1 MTLEQTIRH
10 IHSVDT
16 AVMERAW
23 KHWDSIA
30 KPLRSLGL
38 LEEAVVQLAGIQ
50 RTMDVRID
58 RRRVVV
64 MCADNGIVAQG
75 VTQSDQ
81 HVTAVVTENIAH
93 HNSSVCR
100 MAASLGAEVIP
111 VDVGVAEQLHAD
123 GIIHRKIAPGTRD
136 FTRERAMTR
145 EQVVQAMQ
153 VGIEMAERAAED
165 GIQLL
170 AAGEMGIGNTTTS
183 AAVAAVLLPADPEVV
198 TGRGSGLSSA
208 GLLRKIQVIRDGIA
222 LHQPNPEDILDVLS
236 AVGGLDLCAMCG
248 FYLGAAAAGIG
259 VVLDGIISCVAA
271 LCACRL
277 CPAVSDYLIASH
289 QSAEPAGAMLLEALG
304 KQPIIMAHMALG
316 EGTGAVAAW
325 PLLDLALTVYREM
338 CTFDQT
344 DIGVYVPLH

>member
-1 MTLEQTIRH
+1 MTLEQTINR
-10 IHSVDT
+10 IRPAD
-16 AVMERAW
+16 ADAMARAW

-50 RTMDVRID
+50 RTPDIRID

-75 VTQSDQ
+75 VTQSEQ
-81 HVTAVVTENIAH
+81 HVTAVVTENIAR

-100 MAASLGAEVIP
+100 MAASLGAEVVP
-111 VDVGVAEQLHAD
+111 VDVGVAEEVHAD
-123 GIIHRKIAPGTRD
+123 GIVSRKIARGTQD
-136 FTRERAMTR
+136 FTQTRAMTR
-145 EQVVQAMQ
+145 EQAVQAIE
-153 VGIEMAERAAED
+153 VGIEMAECAQAD
-165 GIQLL
+165 GINLL

-183 AAVAAVLLPADPEVV
+183 AAIAAVLLGAEPETV
-198 TGRGSGLSSA
+198 TGRGSGLTSA
-208 GLLRKIQVIRDGIA
+208 GLQKKIQVIRDGIA
-222 LHQPNPEDILDVLS
+222 LHQPDPEDIVDVLS
-236 AVGGLDLCAMCG
+236 AVGGFDLCAMCG
-248 FYLGAAAAGIG
+248 LYLGAAALGIG

-277 CPAVSDYLIASH
+277 CPEAADYLIASH
-289 QSAEPAGAMLLEALG
+289 QSAEPAGKMLLDALH
-304 KQPIIMAHMALG
+304 KKPIILANMALG
-316 EGTGAVAAW
+316 EGTGAVALW

-344 DIGVYVPLH
+344 DIGVYVPLK

>member
-1 MTLEQTIRH
+1 MTLEQTILR
-10 IHSVDT
+10 IRPAD
-16 AVMERAW
+16 AQAKARAW

-50 RTMDVRID
+50 HTPDVCID

-75 VTQSDQ
+75 VTQSEQ

-100 MAASLGAEVIP
+100 MAASLGAEVVP

-123 GIIHRKIAPGTRD
+123 GIVSRKIAHGTQD
-136 FTRERAMTR
+136 FTKTRAMTR
-145 EQVVQAMQ
+145 AQAVQAVE
-153 VGIEMAERAAED
+153 VGIEMAERAKAD
-165 GIQLL
+165 GINLL

-183 AAVAAVLLPADPEVV
+183 AAVAAVLLNVEPQTV
-198 TGRGSGLSSA
+198 TGRGSGLSGE
-208 GLLRKIQVIRDGIA
+208 GLKKKIQVIRDGIA
-222 LHQPNPEDILDVLS
+222 LHQPDPEDVLDVLS
-236 AVGGLDLCAMCG
+236 AVGGFDLCAMCG
-248 FYLGAAAAGIG
+248 LYLGAAAAGIG

-271 LCACRL
+271 LCACRM
-277 CPAVSDYLIASH
+277 CPAAADYLIASH
-289 QSAEPAGAMLLEALG
+289 QSAEPAGKLLLDAMD
-304 KQPIIMAHMALG
+304 KKPVIMANMALG

-325 PLLDLALTVYREM
+325 PLFDLALTVYREM

-344 DIGVYVPLH
+344 DIGVYVPLK